1 MPDRDKIKYETSLSS
16 LLLSVVRQA
25 QADGIIT
32 TDEGELI
39 NRIQIDA
46 RDFEAEVAKAVKEGK
61 TDIKQIFIDTREKMI
76 ANATEIAK
84 KDGVITPEEEAI
96 INRLIKEFENVDM
109 D

>member
-1 MPDRDKIKYETSLSS
+1 MPDRDKIPYETSLST

-46 RDFEAEVAKAVKEGK
+46 RDFEAEIASAKKEGK
-61 TDIKQIFIDTREKMI
+61 SSFKEIFHSAKEKIIK
-76 ANATEIAK
+76 NATEIAK
-84 KDGVITPEEEAI
+84 KDGTISEDEEAI
-96 INRLIKEFENVDM
+96 LNRLIAELDKVDIE
-109 D
+109 